1 MRLTILQEELDKHPS
16 DGMEV
21 VKYIAF
27 GMGCDGVCISGSCKV
42 IRNNLTFL
50 TSAHTIQQD
59 REFW

>member
-1 MRLTILQEELDKHPS
+1 MLYQQDPTLGGSGCETNNCAGELDKHPS

-42 IRNNLTFL
+42 IRNNLTVF
-50 TSAHTIQQD
+50 
-59 REFW
+59 